1 MRIAVVGAGYVGLVG
16 AACLAELGHQVV
28 CIDRDAERIAR
39 LNRGEIPIH
48 ELGLEPLVR
57 GNLESG
63 RLRFSALFAI
73 DGADAEVVFIA
84 VGTPGGSDGRTDL
97 SAVNA
102 AAAEIAKAITG
113 PTVVA
118 IKSTVPVGT
127 ADAVEAAMRAANPR
141 AEFALVSNP
150 EFLRE
155 GLAVGD
161 FMKPERIVV
170 GTDDAPG
177 AGGDGGGLCRACT
190 GADRHGIAAERG
202 ADQVC
207 GQQLSRDAAK
217 LHQRDR
223 GPLRCGRRRCR

>member
-1 MRIAVVGAGYVGLVG
+1 MGMAARGGTFGLRLASDCGHVARFVELLMRIAVVGAGYVGLVG

-63 RLRFSALFAI
+63 RLRFSTFFAI

-127 ADAVEAAMRAANPR
+127 ADAVEAAMRAANP
-141 AEFALVSNP
+141 
-150 EFLRE
+150 
-155 GLAVGD
+155 
-161 FMKPERIVV
+161 
-170 GTDDAPG
+170 
-177 AGGDGGGLCRACT
+177 
-190 GADRHGIAAERG
+190 ERG
-202 ADQVC
+202 ICAGLEPGVFAR
-207 GQQLSRDAAK
+207 GSRG
-217 LHQRDR
+217 R
-223 GPLRCGRRRCR
+223 GFHEA

>member
-39 LNRGEIPIH
+39 SQPRRNSDPRAGA
-48 ELGLEPLVR
+48 GAAGA

-63 RLRFSALFAI
+63 RLRFSTVFAI

-102 AAAEIAKAITG
+102 AAAEIATAITG
-113 PTVVA
+113 PAVVA

-127 ADAVEAAMRAANPR
+127 ADAVEAAMRAANPN

-170 GTDDAPG
+170 G
-177 AGGDGGGLCRACT
+177 
-190 GADRHGIAAERG
+190 HG
-202 ADQVC
+202 
-207 GQQLSRDAAK
+207 
-217 LHQRDR
+217 
-223 GPLRCGRRRCR
+223 RCRGRAR